1 MFVLLTRL
9 CLCSFVC
16 RRIPPSQAAIALLLQ
31 EVRSAGCWH
40 KLKGL
45 AISLDAWRA
54 MLAQNDHVRV
64 LRLLCSGVNRQSVN
78 IISIDNRQSTID
90 TVAVSVRNSG
100 ACPTLLRV
108 FRFSCN
114 SKSDGI
120 VCRVRQN
127 NVRRQGD

>member
-9 CLCSFVC
+9 CLCAFVC

-90 TVAVSVRNSG
+90 NRHGCRIREKLRCLSHIASRVSFQLQFKKRWHCLSR
-100 ACPTLLRV
+100 T
-108 FRFSCN
+108 
-114 SKSDGI
+114 SKQ
-120 VCRVRQN
+120 CT
-127 NVRRQGD
+127 